1 MFGLRIVRTKDQPR
15 PTHAPDGSLLTP
27 ARQLALMQAE
37 RAADDMMSAIRW
49 AKRLAWLIVLIVMTV
64 SYDHQRT
71 YLRSIRVPDLGAV
84 LIPFAFD
91 AGTVL
96 CVMVIGT
103 TAMRQI
109 AKNVALCV
117 VLAPVAASA
126 YINVRA
132 SASVAVAIVY
142 VLVVGLIPAMELIKA
157 FMGAD
162 FSTMTR
168 IESEAFDSVSS
179 RSREKLSPSRPLRGV
194 SREEWEARKRAGYHR
209 MTPAE
214 KAAWTRARKQR
225 VSRKTELAMPVSPAP
240 AGPVRD
246 LTPAEQARLT
256 KV

>member
-15 PTHAPDGSLLTP
+15 PTHAPDGSVLTP

-37 RAADDMMSAIRW
+37 RAADDMMAAIRW
-49 AKRLAWLIVLIVMTV
+49 AKRLAWLIVLIVMGV

-71 YLRSIRVPDLGAV
+71 YLQNIRVPDLGAV
-84 LIPFAFD
+84 LVPFAFD
-91 AGTVL
+91 AATVL

-103 TAMRQI
+103 TAMRQT
-109 AKNVALCV
+109 AKTIALCV
-117 VLAPVAASA
+117 VLVPVCASG

-132 SASVAVAIVY
+132 SESVAVAVVY

-179 RSREKLSPSRPLRGV
+179 RRGEPNSRPPRGM
-194 SREEWEARKRAGYHR
+194 SREEWEARKRAGYHK
-209 MTPAE
+209 MTPTE
-214 KAAWTRARKQR
+214 KAAWTRARRRR
-225 VSRKTELAMPVSPAP
+225 VGRRTDLAMPVSPAP
-240 AGPVRD
+240 AGQMRD
-246 LTPAEQARLT
+246 LTADEQARLT
-256 KV
+256 RV